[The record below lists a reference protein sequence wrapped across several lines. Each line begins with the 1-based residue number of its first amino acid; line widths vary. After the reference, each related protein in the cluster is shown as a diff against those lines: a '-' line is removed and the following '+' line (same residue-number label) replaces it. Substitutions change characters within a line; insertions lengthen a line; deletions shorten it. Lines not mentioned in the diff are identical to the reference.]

1 MQAINALASLPS
13 GLREPLLAEYNNIL
27 QNYMEKRWSPSELS
41 GGRFCE
47 IVYTII
53 DGIAKNN
60 FPAAPFK
67 PRSMVDACRVLEN
80 QTTLPRSLRILVPRL
95 LPSLYEIRNNRGVGH
110 VGRDVDP
117 NHMDSN
123 VVVSLCSWIMAE
135 LVRVLH
141 SVTTEEAQKLV
152 DTLVELRTPLVWE
165 NNGIKRVLNP
175 DLSIKDQSLILIA
188 SHTETVTVEKLMKWL
203 DYTNKQYFN
212 KLLGQLHK
220 SRLVEYNK
228 AAKTVMILPP
238 GSNYVS
244 DIFQSAAV

>member
-13 GLREPLLAEYNNIL
+13 GLREPLLSEYNNIL

-60 FPAAPFK
+60 FPPTPSK
-67 PRSMVDACRVLEN
+67 PRSMVDACRALEN
-80 QTTLPRSLRILVPRL
+80 QTTLPRSLRILAPRL

-110 VGRDVDP
+110 VGGDVDP

-141 SVTTEEAQKLV
+141 SVTTEEAQRLV
-152 DTLVELRTPLVWE
+152 DTLVELRIPLVWE

-188 SHTETVTVEKLMKWL
+188 SHPEAVPVEKLMEWL

-220 SRLVEYNK
+220 SRFVEYNK
-228 AAKTVMILPP
+228 SAKTVMILPP

-244 DIFQSAAV
+244 DLLQCTAV